1 MNQFQ
6 KDLLRITTDLNRGA
20 TLDDVLTHFYQGFK
34 KHVPYDRI
42 GVSVISDDRSMVRA
56 IWAKSEYEHLFLGLG
71 YQAPLEGSTLQT
83 IIDSGKPRII
93 NDLNDYLSRHPESHS
108 SRLVV
113 KEGVRSSL
121 TCPLI
126 AEGKAIGFL
135 FFSKNVERAYENA
148 HIETFLEIAEHLSLV
163 VARTLDL
170 ERLRQLNE
178 MKNKF
183 LGIAAHDLRS
193 PLALI
198 QSYIDIINTPD
209 VCENEEQ
216 RNYFFNKVKATATRM
231 FNLINDLLDI
241 SAIES
246 GNLQLELKP
255 FDLVPFLNDT
265 VENHELT
272 AKVKNINIVGE
283 IPQKLPGAAIDIRRI
298 TQVVDNLITNA
309 VKFSPKNTKIVLR
322 AEEIDGGIKISVID
336 QGQGIPESE
345 LPKLFQE
352 FGKTS
357 VRPTD
362 GEKSTG
368 LGLAIVKKIVNGH
381 GGKVGV
387 SSKFGEGSTFYLTLP
402 SLADDKDLKNQAA
415 NS

>member
-1 MNQFQ
+1 MDQFR

-20 TLDDVLTHFYQGFK
+20 TLDQVMNNFYDGFK

-42 GVSVISDDRSMVRA
+42 GVSVIADEEKMVRS
-56 IWAKSEYEHLFLGLG
+56 IWARSEYEHLFLGLG
-71 YQAPLEGSTLQT
+71 YQSPLSGSTLQN
-83 IIDSGKPRII
+83 IIDTGKPRIL
-93 NDLNDYLSRHPESHS
+93 NDLEDYLTKHPDSHS
-108 SRLVV
+108 TRLVI

-121 TCPLI
+121 TCPII
-126 AEGKAIGFL
+126 ADNRAIGFL
-135 FFSKNVERAYENA
+135 FFSKNEKRAYEDA
-148 HIETFLEIAEHLSLV
+148 HVEKFMAITEHLSLI
-163 VARTLDL
+163 VARTLDI

-198 QSYIDIINTPD
+198 QSYIDIINNSE
-209 VCENEEQ
+209 VCADEEQ
-216 RNYFFNKVKATATRM
+216 RNYFFNKVKATTSRM
-231 FNLINDLLDI
+231 LNLINDLLDI

-246 GNLQLELKP
+246 GNLQLELAET
-255 FDLVPFLNDT
+255 DLVPFLRNIA
-265 VENHELT
+265 ENHEIT
-272 AKVKNINIVGE
+272 AKAKSIVIVGE
-283 IPQKLPGAAIDIRRI
+283 IPDKLPLAMIDIRRL

-309 VKFSPKNTKIVLR
+309 VKFSPKNTTVRLK
-322 AEEIDGGIKISVID
+322 AEIIDAQIRISVID
-336 QGQGIPESE
+336 QGQGIPETE
-345 LPKLFQE
+345 LPKLFRE

-368 LGLAIVKKIVNGH
+368 LGLAIVKKIVTGH

-387 SSKFGEGSTFYLTLP
+387 SSKVGQGSTFYLTLP
-402 SLADDKDLKNQAA
+402 AAA
-415 NS
+415 NATDRQKTVDA

>member
-6 KDLLRITTDLNRGA
+6 KDLLKITADLNRGA
-20 TLDDVLTHFYQGFK
+20 TLDQVLTNFYQGFK
-34 KHVPYDRI
+34 KHVPFDRI
-42 GVSVISDDRSMVRA
+42 GVSVITEDKMVRS
-56 IWAKSEYEHLFLGLG
+56 IWARSEYEKLFLGLG
-71 YQAPLEGSTLQT
+71 YQSPLEGSTLQK
-83 IIDSGKPRII
+83 IIDTGEPRIL
-93 NDLNDYLSRHPESHS
+93 NDLNEYLKANPESHS
-108 SRLVV
+108 TLLVV
-113 KEGVRSSL
+113 KEGVKSSL

-135 FFSKNVERAYENA
+135 FFSKNEVRAYEDA
-148 HIETFLEIAEHLSLV
+148 HIETFQEIAEHLSLI

-178 MKNKF
+178 IKNKF

-198 QSYIDIINTPD
+198 QSYIDIINNSD
-209 VCENEEQ
+209 ICSDEEQ
-216 RNYFFNKVKATATRM
+216 RNYFFNKVKATTKRM
-231 FNLINDLLDI
+231 LNLINDLLDI

-246 GNLQLELKP
+246 GNLQLEMQET
-255 FDLVPFLNDT
+255 DLIPFLRET

-272 AKVKNINIVGE
+272 AKAKNITIVGE
-283 IPQKLPGAAIDIRRI
+283 IPAKLPMVSIDLRRI

-309 VKFSPKNTKIVLR
+309 VKFSPKNTSIRIR
-322 AEEIDGGIKISVID
+322 AEMVETGVKISVID
-336 QGQGIPESE
+336 QGQGIPEAE

-381 GGKVGV
+381 GGQVGV
-387 SSKFGEGSTFYLTLP
+387 NSKVGEGSTFFLILP
-402 SLADDKDLKNQAA
+402 AASQDQAREEKTA
-415 NS
+415 SA

>member
-1 MNQFQ
+1 MDQFQ
-6 KDLLRITTDLNRGA
+6 RDLLNITADLNRGA
-20 TLDDVLTHFYQGFK
+20 TLDQVLNNFYLGFK
-34 KHVPYDRI
+34 KHIPFDRI
-42 GVSVISDDRSMVRA
+42 GVSVIAEEEKMVRS
-56 IWAKSEYEHLFLGLG
+56 IWARSEYEHLYLGLG
-71 YQAPLEGSTLQT
+71 YQSPLAGSTLQQ
-83 IIDSGKPRII
+83 IIDTGKPRIL
-93 NDLNDYLSRHPESHS
+93 NDLNDYLRQHPDSHS
-108 SRLVV
+108 TRLVV

-126 AEGKAIGFL
+126 ADGKAIGFL
-135 FFSKNVERAYENA
+135 FFSKNQERAYEDA
-148 HIETFLEIAEHLSLV
+148 HIDRFLEIAEHLSLI

-178 MKNKF
+178 IKNKF

-198 QSYIDIINTPD
+198 QSYIDIINNSD
-209 VCENEEQ
+209 ICSDEEQ
-216 RNYFFNKVKATATRM
+216 RNYFFNKVKATTKRM
-231 FNLINDLLDI
+231 LNLINDLLDI

-246 GNLQLELKP
+246 GNLQLELQVS
-255 FDLVPFLNDT
+255 DLVPFLKET

-272 AKVKNINIVGE
+272 AKAKSITIAGE
-283 IPQKLPGAAIDIRRI
+283 IPEVLPEAAIDLRRI

-309 VKFSPKNTKIVLR
+309 VKFSPKNTRVTLK
-322 AEEIDGGIKISVID
+322 AETIGTEIKISVID
-336 QGQGIPESE
+336 QGQGIPETE

-381 GGKVGV
+381 SGKVGV
-387 SSKFGEGSTFYLTLP
+387 TSKVGVGSTFYLTLP
-402 SLADDKDLKNQAA
+402 VAAADQNEKQDSAA
-415 NS
+415 V